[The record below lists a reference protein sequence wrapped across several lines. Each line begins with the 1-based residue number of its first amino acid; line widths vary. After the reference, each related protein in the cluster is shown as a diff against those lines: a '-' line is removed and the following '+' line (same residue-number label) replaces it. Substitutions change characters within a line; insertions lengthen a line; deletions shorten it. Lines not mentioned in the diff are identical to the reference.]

1 MSLMG
6 TIDWFEGWSPPGGSH
21 GKAVSDIAA
30 SATQVR
36 CSRPIICDAGID
48 DDDPESF
55 ILYTTEDR
63 DEIAALAAA
72 LRTEP
77 PSDSMEHCMCVGT
90 LVFDF
95 EGPRPLVA
103 TLHHGENLRWGG
115 ADGDL
120 ALLDPGAVM
129 DWLSARGMGFVR
141 EEYEADRRST
151 EEIEARMRRWRA
163 ALPASMVPFFEERWT
178 SAEDEDYDDYWSR
191 LTAAIE
197 TELPDPIERARAL
210 LDLFGNEAD
219 WWSMVTLYEMEAE
232 RLLLGFPLAV
242 LLAAIGDAPDER
254 RREGAARLFSSVQFG
269 RDRAADRAELPEPL
283 RRLLLAHVEASP
295 DQDKRLKAHAAL
307 GRR

>member
-1 MSLMG
+1 MG
-6 TIDWFEGWSPPGGSH
+6 TIDWFEGWSPPVGSH
-21 GKAVSDIAA
+21 GKELSDIVA
-30 SATQVR
+30 SA
-36 CSRPIICDAGID
+36 SRVQCRRPVIVDAGVD
-48 DDDPESF
+48 DYDPGSF

-77 PSDSMEHCMCVGT
+77 PSDSMGHCMCVGT
-90 LVFDF
+90 LVFDV

-103 TLHHGENLRWGG
+103 TLHHGESLRWGG

-120 ALLDPGAVM
+120 VLLDPDALM

-141 EEYEADRRST
+141 EVYEAIRRST
-151 EEIEARMRRWRA
+151 GEAEARARRWRA
-163 ALPASMVPFFEERWT
+163 ALPASMVPFFDESRIF
-178 SAEDEDYDDYWSR
+178 AEDYDDYWSR

-197 TELPDPIERARAL
+197 AELPDLIERARVL
-210 LDLFGNEAD
+210 LDLFGNEAVS
-219 WWSMVTLYEMEAE
+219 WSAIPGYELQAE
-232 RLLLGFPLAV
+232 RLLLVFPLAV
-242 LLAAIGDAPDER
+242 LLSAIGDAPDER

-283 RRLLLAHVEASP
+283 RLLLLSHLEASP
-295 DQDKRLKAHAAL
+295 DQDKRLMAHAVF